1 MEYQENYKRNERI
14 LILPHNTLRVVDA
27 MKILEIYAYHK
38 KPLPDFEVNLFKTI
52 TRKEKDLSKIF
63 NIPSKLKDKFENNWS
78 KYWDIAPKTNMYEY
92 IKITSTQKFTESTVV
107 LFSDRNAKDDVFEY
121 DYYDGSIESL
131 EKYIIDNRITAI
143 VMDDVEL
150 LMELTN
156 RKNID
161 LNNLSF
167 IISRMGYNFE
177 WNEKAQ
183 IPMPKKV
190 FYDAEKENFIEV
202 AMIALFDFSNEVFEK
217 VGGSKDG

>member
-1 MEYQENYKRNERI
+1 
-14 LILPHNTLRVVDA
+14 
-27 MKILEIYAYHK
+27 
-38 KPLPDFEVNLFKTI
+38 
-52 TRKEKDLSKIF
+52 
-63 NIPSKLKDKFENNWS
+63 
-78 KYWDIAPKTNMYEY
+78 
-92 IKITSTQKFTESTVV
+92 
-107 LFSDRNAKDDVFEY
+107 
-121 DYYDGSIESL
+121 
-131 EKYIIDNRITAI
+131 
-143 VMDDVEL
+143 MDDVEL